1 MKIGKFEIK
10 EKVIEDMKREQV
22 RKERLLFLA
31 LCSETDRL
39 LISGQQE
46 LSLDDFNRI
55 SYLLESLGLLNYCVA
70 FEMEHSDLLRMA
82 GRNIIEKQGTLD
94 KRQVDIEICTY
105 IQWMKDFCNQLPT
118 PEITVYL
125 KELFEI

>member
-22 RKERLLFLA
+22 RKERLIFLA
-31 LCSETDRL
+31 LCPETDRL
-39 LISGQQE
+39 LIRGQRE
-46 LSLDDFNRI
+46 LTLDDFNRI
-55 SYLLESLGLLNYCVA
+55 SYLLESLGLTNYCVT

-82 GRNIIEKQGTLD
+82 GRDIIEEQRFLD
-94 KRQVDIEICTY
+94 KRQIDVEFCTY
-105 IQWMKDFCNQLPT
+105 IQWIKDFCNQLPT
-118 PEITVYL
+118 PEITAHL